1 MDEWVYL
8 SGLLAGLPSNHEV
21 QRVVCLPQLNLEQL
35 LFLFSTVDLY
45 QVNEVFR
52 VSEEKRTGVLGRKRN
67 KSKYAQENVRH

>member
-8 SGLLAGLPSNHEV
+8 SGLLAGLPSNYEV